1 MVKGENS
8 YGDYS
13 KVEQINYTYN
23 HYVSSILRKMSDNK
37 NRPAAI
43 VEKVAGYLR
52 YYDRIGLVKLEELEG
67 ETFNEYVRRIV
78 L

>member
-1 MVKGENS
+1 VRTENS

-23 HYVSSILRKMSDNK
+23 NYVSSILRKMTDNRK
-37 NRPAAI
+37 ANPNV
-43 VEKVAGYLR
+43 VEKVASYLR
-52 YYDRIGLVKLEELEG
+52 YYDRIGLVKLEELDG